1 MKNKLQNYFPIIRT
15 RGEVLE
21 ELRENKELWK
31 TFCGWKETCQQEY
44 LDLCTGVKGIKLLY
58 DTYFKAIM
66 NPDTRPDRFNDFISE
81 MLGQRVKVLKVL
93 PNESARIAAE
103 SSLLVMDVVVQLE
116 DGSIANVEVQ
126 KVGYLFPGQRSAC
139 YSADLLLRQYK
150 RVKSEKK
157 KSFSYRDIKKV
168 YTVILFEKSTREF
181 HSFSDI
187 YIHRSKQM
195 SDTGI
200 ELELLQ
206 EFVFVALD
214 IFRKNQH
221 NKGIRNKLDAWLAFF
236 SIDDPEVIVDLVE
249 KYPYFRSM
257 YEEVYE
263 MCRNTEKVMNMFSK
277 ELRELD
283 RNTVQY
289 MIDEMQEELEGKTKE
304 LEGKAKELEEKGREL
319 EESKSENTEL
329 RKQIEE
335 LKKRLEI

>member
-1 MKNKLQNYFPIIRT
+1 MKNKLQTYFPIIRT

-126 KVGYLFPGQRSAC
+126 KIGYLFPGERSAC

-150 RVKSEKK
+150 RAREELGAT
-157 KSFSYRDIKKV
+157 FSYKNIKK
-168 YTVILFEKSTREF
+168 YTQSSYLKRAAVS
-181 HSFSDI
+181 
-187 YIHRSKQM
+187 
-195 SDTGI
+195 
-200 ELELLQ
+200 
-206 EFVFVALD
+206 
-214 IFRKNQH
+214 
-221 NKGIRNKLDAWLAFF
+221 
-236 SIDDPEVIVDLVE
+236 
-249 KYPYFRSM
+249 
-257 YEEVYE
+257 
-263 MCRNTEKVMNMFSK
+263 
-277 ELRELD
+277 
-283 RNTVQY
+283 
-289 MIDEMQEELEGKTKE
+289 
-304 LEGKAKELEEKGREL
+304 
-319 EESKSENTEL
+319 SENFQRSCTCIDSDRQAIQAWRSICYRSIHL
-329 RKQIEE
+329 YVLTFLMTSSTIKI
-335 LKKRLEI
+335 KR

>member
-157 KSFSYRDIKKV
+157 KSFSYR
-168 YTVILFEKSTREF
+168 S
-181 HSFSDI
+181 
-187 YIHRSKQM
+187 
-195 SDTGI
+195 
-200 ELELLQ
+200 
-206 EFVFVALD
+206 
-214 IFRKNQH
+214 
-221 NKGIRNKLDAWLAFF
+221 
-236 SIDDPEVIVDLVE
+236 
-249 KYPYFRSM
+249 
-257 YEEVYE
+257 
-263 MCRNTEKVMNMFSK
+263 
-277 ELRELD
+277 
-283 RNTVQY
+283 
-289 MIDEMQEELEGKTKE
+289 
-304 LEGKAKELEEKGREL
+304 GREISL
-319 EESKSENTEL
+319 FSL
-329 RKQIEE
+329 YV
-335 LKKRLEI
+335 

>member
-1 MKNKLQNYFPIIRT
+1 MKNKLQTYFPIIRT

-126 KVGYLFPGQRSAC
+126 KIGYLFPGERSAC

-150 RVKSEKK
+150 RAREELGAT
-157 KSFSYRDIKKV
+157 FSYKNIKR
-168 YTVILFEKSTREF
+168 YTQSSCLKR
-181 HSFSDI
+181 
-187 YIHRSKQM
+187 
-195 SDTGI
+195 
-200 ELELLQ
+200 
-206 EFVFVALD
+206 VAV
-214 IFRKNQH
+214 N
-221 NKGIRNKLDAWLAFF
+221 
-236 SIDDPEVIVDLVE
+236 
-249 KYPYFRSM
+249 
-257 YEEVYE
+257 
-263 MCRNTEKVMNMFSK
+263 
-277 ELRELD
+277 
-283 RNTVQY
+283 
-289 MIDEMQEELEGKTKE
+289 
-304 LEGKAKELEEKGREL
+304 
-319 EESKSENTEL
+319 SENFQQSCTCIDSDRQAIQAWRSIYYRSIRL
-329 RKQIEE
+329 YVLTFLITSSTIKI
-335 LKKRLEI
+335 KR

>member
-1 MKNKLQNYFPIIRT
+1 MKNKLQTYFPIIRT

-126 KVGYLFPGQRSAC
+126 KIGYLFPGERSAC

-150 RVKSEKK
+150 RAREELGAT
-157 KSFSYRDIKKV
+157 FSYKNIKKV
-168 YTVILFEKSTREF
+168 YTIVLFEKSGSEF
-181 HSFSDI
+181 RKFSAEL
-187 YIHRSKQM
+187 YLHRFRQT
-195 SDTGI
+195 SDTGVEI
-200 ELELLQ
+200 NLLQ
-206 EFVFVALD
+206 EYTFVCLD
-214 IFRKNQH
+214 IFNNIIH
-221 NKGIRNKLDAWLAFF
+221 NKDK
-236 SIDDPEVIVDLVE
+236 
-249 KYPYFRSM
+249 
-257 YEEVYE
+257 
-263 MCRNTEKVMNMFSK
+263 
-277 ELRELD
+277 
-283 RNTVQY
+283 
-289 MIDEMQEELEGKTKE
+289 
-304 LEGKAKELEEKGREL
+304 
-319 EESKSENTEL
+319 
-329 RKQIEE
+329 
-335 LKKRLEI
+335 

>member
-1 MKNKLQNYFPIIRT
+1 MKNKLQTYFPIIRT

-126 KVGYLFPGQRSAC
+126 KIGYLFPGERSAC

-150 RVKSEKK
+150 RA
-157 KSFSYRDIKKV
+157 
-168 YTVILFEKSTREF
+168 REVE
-181 HSFSDI
+181 I
-187 YIHRSKQM
+187 N
-195 SDTGI
+195 
-200 ELELLQ
+200 LLQ
-206 EFVFVALD
+206 EYTFVCLD
-214 IFRKNQH
+214 IFNNIIH
-221 NKGIRNKLDAWLAFF
+221 NKDKKIENKLEEWLVFL
-236 SIDDPEVIVDLVE
+236 SQDDPDMIMKLLDRNPEFQKI
-249 KYPYFRSM
+249 
-257 YEEVYE
+257 YEEIYTLCLNME
-263 MCRNTEKVMNMFSK
+263 GMMEMFSK
-277 ELRELD
+277 ELEIMD
-283 RNTVQY
+283 RNTVKL
-289 MIDEMQEELEGKTKE
+289 MIDEMEEELNETKRKAKKE
-304 LEGKAKELEEKGREL
+304 VDEVKRKAKEEIEEAEKRAKAAEEETERLRRTLEEQKG
-319 EESKSENTEL
+319 
-329 RKQIEE
+329 
-335 LKKRLEI
+335 KRDIS